1 MPINNTTVL
10 RASAELASDPDS
22 NLKNVEFVKNF
33 DYLKN
38 KPIELQSNAVPTVTL
53 NAEGQARPVSFLYG
67 DAQPAQIRNGAI
79 YNAVITSDI
88 VEKYS
93 QDRILPGK
101 ALIKDGAL
109 SLGLNRFRMAGPTET
124 QTQKILTRL
133 RSIHDPDQRKA
144 ELVKLVV
151 NGSAQVADGAMKLK
165 MVNDPVRRAFESY
178 YAKHALQDYFRSP
191 DIYKTFC
198 AISNNQVNY
207 IKDNYVSAP
216 LFEKYEAAWKNQ
228 SFDTRIV
235 GLDQLQGFYTRAE
248 KTLETLSIS
257 PEARAALFDIYKHR
271 YLSYALKN
279 EPDAEAKLPAG
290 HWDGVFDPIRAPGK
304 GRIELNARE
313 GNLFRQADSYNVG
326 ILRNIDAAPRDLRL
340 NEPFNITYENDYKN
354 QLLASASTRCPD
366 RLEMQDPEHPDASQ
380 PGSYMKTL
388 FEKGTGTYVNGPSG
402 SIVIEQGAVR
412 ACKAVHADTHP
423 DDLETYLAIQ
433 ALLFIYVD
441 GGHSMDEIS
450 YALTHPKVQN
460 KLLEDFSGRPGFE
473 HIGDKLFMN
482 YHALENAAKDAAA
495 FNDVLKAKD
504 AAHLQITHGDPARQ
518 ASRATTKELAFAQ
531 TVAARNVLYKPS
543 DILTGELAAA
553 AKVLHRVVSNLSAEH
568 QKMMGAHL
576 LGEGR
581 LLAGKTTDDLL
592 AALARAAGAQA
603 ATGSVAASATDR
615 AVVIALMG
623 DIGGFYTTPGNAD
636 EGLMTAL
643 NHLLKAQ
650 GLEVPNTVAI
660 QRMREQGGSA
670 VVGPDKRA
678 ERKVRSFNSPADMP
692 FRAGVHNSGLDADK
706 ALNVPASERIP
717 DNRWAV
723 FDIGT
728 ARVKETTEP
737 LVGHMSASPSEIL
750 QAWDM
755 LRGVSAHDQYVGAL
769 PDGPRAQDGG
779 TIMPMSVL
787 APAEQDQRY
796 ARAAGAGAFLVGL
809 GYHSA
814 VEVLEGTLVYTGQSI
829 RAEGTLDPSQRDS
842 ADVFGHGAATDLMS
856 ELFKSGTAA

>member
-1 MPINNTTVL
+1 MPITNDNAS
-10 RASAELASDPDS
+10 RAAAELQANADS
-22 NLKNVEFVKNF
+22 QVLKNVEFVKNF
-33 DYLKN
+33 DYIKN
-38 KPIELQSNAVPTVTL
+38 KPIDVTSNALPTVTL
-53 NAEGQARPVSFLYG
+53 KADGRERPVSFLYG
-67 DAQPAQIRNGAI
+67 DTQVAQIRNGAI
-79 YNAVITSDI
+79 YNAVIDSDI
-88 VEKYS
+88 VEKHS
-93 QDRILPGK
+93 QDRIAPGK
-101 ALIKDGAL
+101 ASIKDGAL
-109 SLGLNRFRMAGPTET
+109 SLGLNRFRIASPADTE
-124 QTQKILTRL
+124 TQKILSRL
-133 RSIHDPDQRKA
+133 RGITDPEQRRT
-144 ELVKLVV
+144 ELTKLVA
-151 NGSAQVADGAMKLK
+151 NGSTQAAEGSMRLK

-191 DIYKTFC
+191 DTYKKFVD
-198 AISNNQVNY
+198 ISNNQVNY

-228 SFDTRIV
+228 SFDTSIV

-248 KTLETLSIS
+248 KTLETLNIS
-257 PEARAALFDIYKHR
+257 PEARTALFDIYKHR

-279 EPDAEAKLPAG
+279 EPDVEAKLPSG
-290 HWDGVFDPIRAPGK
+290 HWGGVFDPIRAPGK

-313 GNLFRQADSYNVG
+313 GNLFRQADSHNVG
-326 ILRNIDAAPRDLRL
+326 ILRNIDATPRDLRL
-340 NEPFNITYENDYKN
+340 NDPFNIKYESDYQS

-366 RLEMQDPEHPDASQ
+366 RLEMQDPAHPDASK
-380 PGSYMKTL
+380 PGSYLKTF

-412 ACKAVHADTHP
+412 ACKDVHANTRP
-423 DDLETYLAIQ
+423 EDLETYLAIQ

-441 GGHSMDEIS
+441 GGHSMDEIT
-450 YALTHPKVQN
+450 YALTHPTVQD
-460 KLLEDFSGRPGFE
+460 KLHHAFSERPGFE

-482 YHALENAAKDAAA
+482 ARALENAAKDAAV

-504 AAHLQITHGDPARQ
+504 ATHQQITHGNPAGQPART
-518 ASRATTKELAFAQ
+518 ATKALALAQ

-543 DILTGELAAA
+543 DVLTQELAGAA
-553 AKVLHRVVSNLSAEH
+553 GVLHRVVSNLSPQH
-568 QKMMGAHL
+568 QNLLGAHL

-581 LLAGKTTDDLL
+581 LLAGQTTDDLL
-592 AALARAAGAQA
+592 AALARA
-603 ATGSVAASATDR
+603 GSGAASATDR
-615 AVVIALMG
+615 AVAIALMG

-636 EGLMTAL
+636 QGLMTAL
-643 NHLLKAQ
+643 NRQLQAQ
-650 GLEVPNTVAI
+650 GLEVPDAAAV
-660 QRMREQGGSA
+660 QRMREHGGSA
-670 VVGPDKRA
+670 AVGPDKRA
-678 ERKVRSFNSPADMP
+678 ERKVRAFDSPADMP
-692 FRAGVHNSGLDADK
+692 FRAGVHNNGLEADK

-737 LVGHMSASPSEIL
+737 LVGHMSASPAEIL